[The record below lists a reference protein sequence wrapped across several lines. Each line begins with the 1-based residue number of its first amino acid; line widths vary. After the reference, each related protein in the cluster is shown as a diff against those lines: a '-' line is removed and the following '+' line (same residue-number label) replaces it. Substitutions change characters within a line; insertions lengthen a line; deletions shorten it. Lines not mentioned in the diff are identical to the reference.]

1 MTETKKEVQAV
12 LENLPDDCTLE
23 DVQYRLYVIQ
33 KVKKGLESV
42 DRGEGI
48 PHDQALKRLGTWL
61 SK

>member
-23 DVQYRLYVIQ
+23 DVQYRLYVMQ
-33 KVKKGLESV
+33 KVKKGLEAV

-48 PHDQALKRLGTWL
+48 PHEEAVKRLGKWL
-61 SK
+61 TK